1 MNNLNPQQLIN
12 MMMNNP
18 SVKNNPILNNAMQMY
33 QKGDTQ
39 GLQNLAMNV
48 CKERGIDMNEAIN
61 NIKSQFGIK

>member
-18 SVKNNPILNNAMQMY
+18 SVKNNPILNNAIQMY

-61 NIKSQFGIK
+61 NIKSQFGVK